1 MRPSCSNKFECR
13 PCGDDKHERTEVSGR
28 LLMCKLCRAQVVI
41 GRCCDRGQI
50 YCSGECAQKARRQSQ
65 REAGKRYQASPKGRL
80 AAAARQD
87 KHRKKQRHMTTQQVR
102 PAEAAVL
109 TAVRARALPSRT
121 HGDIEHAKWRARRHH
136 TEPSVTAHQTNKV
149 THHASLRPAADDFV
163 PWDEAAARLSHC
175 NWCGRRCS
183 SFVRTGFLRR

>member
-41 GRCCDRGQI
+41 GSCCDRGQV
-50 YCSGECAQKARRQSQ
+50 YCSGECAQNARRLSQ

-80 AAAARQD
+80 AGAARQG
-87 KHRKKQRHMTTQQVR
+87 KHRKKQRCMTTTQQVR
-102 PAEAAVL
+102 PAAAVS
-109 TAVRARALPSRT
+109 ARVIGS
-121 HGDIEHAKWRARRHH
+121 HGDSEHAKWRARQLH
-136 TEPSVTAHQTNKV
+136 TKQSDTSHKTNKV
-149 THHASLRPAADDFV
+149 THHPSLLPAANDFV
-163 PWDEAAARLSHC
+163 SLDEAATRLSRCH
-175 NWCGRRCS
+175 WCGRRCS